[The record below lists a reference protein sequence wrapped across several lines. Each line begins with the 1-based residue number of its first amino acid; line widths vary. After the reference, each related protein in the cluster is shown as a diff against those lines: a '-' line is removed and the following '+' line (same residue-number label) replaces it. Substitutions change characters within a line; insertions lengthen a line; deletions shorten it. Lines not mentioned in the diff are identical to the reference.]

1 MIDRTSEFQGC
12 IRVLRRGSDPADVLQ
27 QQQAAAEAAA
37 AAGGGEFAQAVAHI
51 AAGFE
56 GTSKLNEQL
65 MRLVSRKGNSN
76 DPTAEI
82 SDVSR
87 LFKGD
92 MDSLQREL
100 SMLQAYVEG
109 TSGRRGGPAA
119 GTQRQKHCS
128 YIVAALNQTA
138 QQQTQSFQAAL
149 KQRTTVLKE
158 QNERR
163 KHYSHT
169 RNVGLKVQLKSPL
182 FGMSNGSS
190 SGGPARP
197 ATAPLSAPNS
207 AGTGSGHLQN
217 HVHLMSALPLSANS
231 AGAPNSIGHTPAV
244 AAAAAA
250 RSPLPPHQQQQQQ
263 QQQWRPPPPTA
274 ASSSV
279 YQSGAAAAGAANALP
294 LPGTLSSSSSSK
306 GPATV
311 TPPPSGGGSSMGLR
325 RRGGAA
331 GDVYGQSDLPNN
343 SAWQVQ
349 ELQQHSANR
358 LDEARRVESMIGELG
373 SMFSKFSTLVAQQ
386 EELVVHIEDDVE
398 MAQGFAVDGQ
408 AHLARYYSTISG
420 NRGLI
425 IKIFIAL
432 AFFIWLFTVVT

>member
-1 MIDRTSEFQGC
+1 MIDRTTEFQGC
-12 IRVLRRGSDPADVLQ
+12 IRVLRRGSDPANVLQ
-27 QQQAAAEAAA
+27 QQEFAAAAAA
-37 AAGGGEFAQAVAHI
+37 AAGGGEFALAVAHI

-56 GTSKLNEQL
+56 GTTKLNEQL

-92 MDSLQREL
+92 MDSLQCEL
-100 SMLQAYVEG
+100 AMLQAYVEG

-128 YIVAALNQTA
+128 YIVAALKQTA

-169 RNVGLKVQLKSPL
+169 RNVGLKVQLESPL
-182 FGMSNGSS
+182 FGMSNGSGS
-190 SGGPARP
+190 SGPARP

-207 AGTGSGHLQN
+207 AGAGSGHLQN
-217 HVHLMSALPLSANS
+217 HVQLMSALPLSVGS
-231 AGAPNSIGHTPAV
+231 AGAPNSTGHTP

-263 QQQWRPPPPTA
+263 QQQWRPPPAA

-279 YQSGAAAAGAANALP
+279 YNQSSTAAAGGAANALP
-294 LPGTLSSSSSSK
+294 LPAALSSSSQFSK
-306 GPATV
+306 GPTTV
-311 TPPPSGGGSSMGLR
+311 TPPASGGGSMGLR
-325 RRGGAA
+325 RRGGNMN
-331 GDVYGQSDLPNN
+331 DYSQNDLPNN